1 MTMMIAVTM
10 THDPNIDT
18 IVLQFAE
25 MPAASAAT
33 SARLAAL
40 TSAARA
46 ALSNGDD
53 NQISPAPPKRGIPQ
67 SDLEEL
73 PPDLEALHAAG
84 QAHDFSG
91 PRQGRRQDF
100 ADRAVDQRAD
110 QLGPGDALRLGDA
123 VQGRGMALGEVDIR
137 PLHTPLACA
146 CE

>member
-73 PPDLEALHAAG
+73 PQTSKRCMLPGKRMTSRVRGKVGARISPIARSISVRINSALETPSASATR
-84 QAHDFSG
+84 S
-91 PRQGRRQDF
+91 
-100 ADRAVDQRAD
+100 RAEAWPSVR
-110 QLGPGDALRLGDA
+110 
-123 VQGRGMALGEVDIR
+123 
-137 PLHTPLACA
+137 
-146 CE
+146 

>member
-10 THDPNIDT
+10 THDQNIDT

-25 MPAASAAT
+25 MPAASATT

-73 PPDLEALHAAG
+73 PQTSKRCMLPGKRMTSRVRGKVGARI
-84 QAHDFSG
+84 S
-91 PRQGRRQDF
+91 